1 MRPPRLEDEDDLDED
16 LDEHRH
22 TKRRRKVSD
31 TTESEVEDAVLMHK
45 RWRNRRRMAWLS
57 LIAMFSMTY
66 CVFFTDL
73 VSIERM
79 QVLKEV
85 VTWFYFACISIV
97 GAYMGFTT
105 WASKK

>member
-1 MRPPRLEDEDDLDED
+1 MKKYAI
-16 LDEHRH
+16 
-22 TKRRRKVSD
+22 TV
-31 TTESEVEDAVLMHK
+31 TA
-45 RWRNRRRMAWLS
+45 
-57 LIAMFSMTY
+57 LISMLVMTY
-66 CVFFTDL
+66 FVFFTDY

-105 WASKK
+105 WASRK